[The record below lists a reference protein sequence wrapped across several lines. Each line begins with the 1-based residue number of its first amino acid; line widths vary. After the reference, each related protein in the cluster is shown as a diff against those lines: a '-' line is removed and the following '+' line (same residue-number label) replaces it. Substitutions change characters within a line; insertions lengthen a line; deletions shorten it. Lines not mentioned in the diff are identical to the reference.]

1 MARLRERAR
10 RPLRLDDGLEI
21 REYLA
26 DAQWHDEPGPAIPD
40 GPGFPEMRDT
50 LGLVDLQVNGFAGVD
65 FNDEGLTA
73 EALDHA
79 LAAMLTSGVT
89 SCLPTIIT
97 ADRHALA
104 ARLRALDAAVAASRL
119 GPWMVP
125 GYHLEGPFLNPAE
138 GYAGCHP
145 PAAMTAASP
154 ALVEEMER
162 SLARPILLV
171 TIAPEVEGATAFVQ
185 WAVSRGKRV
194 AIGHSH
200 ADDES
205 LARAVAA
212 GLSLSTHLGNGLPQQ
227 LPKLANPLF
236 AQLAEDRLTATF
248 IADGIHVPRA
258 ALKAMIRAKGVAR
271 AVLVTDATA
280 AAAARPGLHP
290 FAGMQVELTPD
301 GSVRQPGSRYLAGST
316 LQLDQGMRN
325 VVAMGIAT
333 PREGLRMACGNPRRI
348 MADPLARHGRVFHA
362 SHVVWDGE
370 LNVSEAAVGPYR
382 IVPGQSA

>member
-1 MARLRERAR
+1 MVRLGERAR
-10 RPLRLDDGLEI
+10 EPLRLDDGIEV
-21 REYLA
+21 RDYLA
-26 DAQWHDEPGPAIPD
+26 DTQWRDQPGPAIA
-40 GPGFPEMRDT
+40 GEPGFPDRRDT
-50 LGLVDLQVNGFAGVD
+50 LGLVDLQVNGFAGID

-73 EALDHA
+73 EALDYA
-79 LAAMLTSGVT
+79 LAAMLASGVT
-89 SCLPTIIT
+89 GCLPTIIT

-104 ARLRALDAAVAASRL
+104 ARLRALDEAVAASRL

-125 GYHLEGPFLNPAE
+125 GYHLEGPFLNPAD

-145 PAAMTAASP
+145 PAAMIAASP
-154 ALVEEMER
+154 SLVEEIEQ
-162 SLARPILLV
+162 SLSRPILLV
-171 TIAPEVEGATAFVQ
+171 TIAPEVEGAIAFIE
-185 WAVSRGKRV
+185 WAASRGKRV
-194 AIGHSH
+194 AIGHSR

-205 LARAVAA
+205 LAQAVAA

-248 IADGIHVPRA
+248 IADGIHVPRP
-258 ALKAMIRAKGVAR
+258 ALKAMIRAKGVAQ

-301 GSVRQPGSRYLAGST
+301 GSVRQPGSRYLAGSA
-316 LQLDQGMRN
+316 LQLDRGLRN
-325 VVAMGIAT
+325 VVAMEIAT

-362 SHVVWDGE
+362 SHLLWDGD
-370 LNVSEAAVGPYR
+370 LNIVEAAVGPYR
-382 IVPGQSA
+382 IVLGE